1 MFSDDSARVGYIWH
15 FLWVRYGGYS
25 GYGTVGTVRW
35 VRYSGYSGPVVRY
48 GWYGGYGTVG
58 AGTHPLYPPYRTHRT
73 HRTVPTVP
81 TVPYPPYPPYRTHR
95 THRTVPTV
103 PTYRTTVPNVPHP
116 SPYHHFWGPYPPT
129 EHYSWNWSFI
139 DDLPDFT
146 SWKRCFSISIL
157 DYQRVHLQSIHWCS
171 ELVIQLW
178 PLKSPCSPLKFDCAR
193 SQCYWIQT
201 NFFFDIWHH
210 HFDEKPLTTLIA
222 RMMIDENNSPFGHSN
237 NHAGWL

>member
-1 MFSDDSARVGYIWH
+1 MTLSMGTVRWVQ
-15 FLWVRYGGYS
+15 WVRYGGYG
-25 GYGTVGTVRW
+25 GYGTVGTVQWVQW
-35 VRYSGYSGPVVRY
+35 VRYGG
-48 GWYGGYGTVG
+48 YGGYGTVG
-58 AGTHPLYPPYRTHRT
+58 AGTHPPYPPYRT

-157 DYQRVHLQSIHWCS
+157 DYQRAHLQSIHWCS

-201 NFFFDIWHH
+201 FFFLTSDITILMRNHSPRWSLEWWCLMKTIHH
-210 HFDEKPLTTLIA
+210 LATQIIMLDDYKHWKK
-222 RMMIDENNSPFGHSN
+222 
-237 NHAGWL
+237 